1 MKIIEVDNSMGPPAP
16 TPDPDQLAGL
26 VQFLAGRA
34 TDVNAKKEI
43 SQDAFLKLAQDLDIN
58 INPQNLADIVSQ
70 PPLSNLLEP
79 MDPNTGVLVFKGAGE
94 PNPAMP
100 VNKAQDIVAAAAK
113 KAASKDRGI

>member
-1 MKIIEVDNSMGPPAP
+1 MPAP
-16 TPDPDQLAGL
+16 TPDPAQLSGL
-26 VQFLAGRA
+26 VQFLNGRA
-34 TDVNAKKEI
+34 NDTNAKKEI

-58 INPQNLADIVSQ
+58 ITPQNLADVVNQ

-94 PNPAMP
+94 PNVSMP

>member
-1 MKIIEVDNSMGPPAP
+1 MKIFEVDASIGPPAP

-34 TDVNAKKEI
+34 SDENAKKEI

-58 INPQNLADIVSQ
+58 INPQNLADVVAQ
-70 PPLSNLLEP
+70 PPLNNLLEP

-94 PNPAMP
+94 PNVAMP
-100 VNKAQDIVAAAAK
+100 VNKAQDIVASAAK
-113 KAASKDRGI
+113 SAMNRDRGV